1 MTFTVA
7 LLLLALGVL
16 IGYQLPGRM
25 AALKA
30 LLRRLRY
37 RPQHLRAW
45 TPDPAPAQPQPRSR
59 AANPASRRHG

>member
-1 MTFTVA
+1 MSFTVA

-30 LLRRLRY
+30 LLRLLRY
-37 RPQHLRAW
+37 RPQHLHAW
-45 TPDPAPAQPQPRSR
+45 TPDPAPTQPRSR
-59 AANPASRRHG
+59 SRATHPASRRHG

>member
-1 MTFTVA
+1 MSFTVA

-30 LLRRLRY
+30 LLRRLHY

-45 TPDPAPAQPQPRSR
+45 TPDPAHTQPRSR
-59 AANPASRRHG
+59 TANPAPRRHG